1 MTLRAQQ
8 ICVLNKV
15 PNRNDA
21 TGVANNVRLTI
32 MGAIQFS
39 MVPVYTCI
47 QSLCRKVDL
56 PEMRDND
63 MKTAKVYADGNK
75 HCPGKE

>member
-1 MTLRAQQ
+1 M
-8 ICVLNKV
+8 LNEA

-21 TGVANNVRLTI
+21 TGVANNVCLTT

-39 MVPVYTCI
+39 LTAVYLVTI
-47 QSLCRKVDL
+47 QKVDL

-63 MKTAKVYADGNK
+63 TKTVKVGADGNK